1 MKVFGGAVFGDVA
14 LQDAPLVR
22 NNGGGV
28 LDSLGFAGDN
38 HYEGRREDG
47 KSSGEVFKFREGY
60 CSEYCSIARADAV
73 RRDAITTLEIIHPWV
88 IDFT

>member
-1 MKVFGGAVFGDVA
+1 MKVFGGVFGDAA

-22 NNGGGV
+22 DNGGGV
-28 LDSLGFAGDN
+28 LDSLGFAGDGP
-38 HYEGRREDG
+38 YKGRCEARN
-47 KSSGEVFKFREGY
+47 SSGEVFKFREGY